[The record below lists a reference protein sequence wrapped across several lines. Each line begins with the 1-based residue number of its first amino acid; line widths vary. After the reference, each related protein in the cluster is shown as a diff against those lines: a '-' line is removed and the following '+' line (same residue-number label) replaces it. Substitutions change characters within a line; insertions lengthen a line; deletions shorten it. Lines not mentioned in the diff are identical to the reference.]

1 MDGDCVFAVPGGTVT
16 AYAAGTLLPAIHSLT
31 FFQEAEI
38 WPGSDLNSRCSD
50 IGELI
55 AQYDFPVQLVSVLV
69 LVLAVPYENLYGSVQ
84 SVFADLRYLK

>member
-1 MDGDCVFAVPGGTVT
+1 MVFG
-16 AYAAGTLLPAIHSLT
+16 S
-31 FFQEAEI
+31 I

>member
-1 MDGDCVFAVPGGTVT
+1 MRTNGVHHQFGR
-16 AYAAGTLLPAIHSLT
+16 S
-31 FFQEAEI
+31 E
-38 WPGSDLNSRCSD
+38 DLNSRCSD

-55 AQYDFPVQLVSVLV
+55 AQYDFPVQPVSVLV